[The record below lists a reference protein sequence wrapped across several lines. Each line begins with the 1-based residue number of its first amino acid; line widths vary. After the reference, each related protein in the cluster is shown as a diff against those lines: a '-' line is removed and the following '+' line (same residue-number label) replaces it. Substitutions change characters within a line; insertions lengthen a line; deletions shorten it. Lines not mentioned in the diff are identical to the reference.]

1 MSLHYYHSYILHAI
15 TQYTVLKKGGTLAA
29 HSEVTFVIGSDF
41 RKKEFTS
48 IKLFA
53 IRVEPSDDEGVLEE
67 MLRHF
72 SWIKR
77 RVTA

>member
-1 MSLHYYHSYILHAI
+1 LSLHYYHSYILHAI
-15 TQYTVLKKGGTLAA
+15 TQYTKLKKGGTLAA